1 MKGSDKTRL
10 DALLVERRLAETG
23 NRARALVMSGRVAVD
38 GKTVDKPGT
47 SVGRG
52 CDILVRADPGR
63 FVSRGGLK
71 LEKALREF
79 GIEARGKT
87 ALDIGASTGGFTDC
101 LLRFG
106 ASRVYAFDVGRG
118 QLDWNLRND
127 GRVVVRERINCR
139 YLRPED
145 VGEKVDLVTIDVSF
159 ISLTMMIK
167 PALSAMAENGT
178 LIALVKPQFE
188 VGKGQVGKGGI
199 VRDEEKLEEVNAK
212 IISHIG
218 ELGLEVK
225 GMIESPIKGARGNR
239 EFLVCARGER
249 LSTFSAS
256 RPETSRDP
264 RRSGDA

>member
-1 MKGSDKTRL
+1 MRGRDRSRL

-23 NRARALVMSGRVAVD
+23 NRARALVMSGRVVVD
-38 GKTVDKPGT
+38 GKVVDKPGT
-47 SVGRG
+47 FVGRDR
-52 CDILVRADPGR
+52 DILVRADPNR

-71 LEKALREF
+71 LERAIREF
-79 GIEARGKT
+79 EIEVRGKT

-127 GRVVVRERINCR
+127 GRVVVGERMNCR

-145 VGEKVDLVTIDVSF
+145 VGEKVDLVAIDVSF

-167 PALSAMAENGT
+167 PALSVLAENGT

-199 VRDEEKLEEVNAK
+199 VRDEEKLKEVNAR
-212 IISHIG
+212 IISHIR

-225 GMIESPIKGARGNR
+225 GMIESPIKGAGGNR
-239 EFLVCARGER
+239 EFLVCARGEK
-249 LSTFSAS
+249 SPTFSAS
-256 RPETSRDP
+256 RPGS
-264 RRSGDA
+264 S

>member
-1 MKGSDKTRL
+1 MRGRNKTRL
-10 DALLVERRLAETG
+10 DALLVERGLAETG
-23 NRARALVMSGRVAVD
+23 NRARALVMSGRVVVD
-38 GKTVDKPGT
+38 GKVVDKPGT
-47 SVGRG
+47 FVGRDR
-52 CDILVRADPGR
+52 DILVRADPNR

-71 LEKALREF
+71 LERALREF
-79 GIEARGKT
+79 GVEVRGKT

-106 ASRVYAFDVGRG
+106 ASKVYAFDVGRG

-127 GRVVVRERINCR
+127 ARVVVGERMNCR

-167 PALSAMAENGT
+167 PALSVMAENGT
-178 LIALVKPQFE
+178 LITLVKPQFE

-199 VRDEEKLEEVNAK
+199 VRDEEKLKEVNAK
-212 IISHIG
+212 ITSHIR

-225 GMIESPIKGARGNR
+225 AMIESPIKGAGGNR
-239 EFLVCARGER
+239 EFLVCARGEK
-249 LSTFSAS
+249 SPTFSAS
-256 RPETSRDP
+256 RPGS
-264 RRSGDA
+264 S

>member
-10 DALLVERRLAETG
+10 DALLVERGLAETG
-23 NRARALVMSGRVAVD
+23 NRARSLVMSGRVVVD
-38 GKTVDKPGT
+38 GKVVDKPGT
-47 SVGRG
+47 AVGRV
-52 CDILVRADPGR
+52 CDVLVRADPNR

-71 LEKALREF
+71 LERAIREF
-79 GIEARGKT
+79 GIEVTGRT

-106 ASRVYAFDVGRG
+106 ASRVHAFDVGHG

-145 VGEKVDLVTIDVSF
+145 IGEKVDLVAIDVSF
-159 ISLTMMIK
+159 ISLTMMIR
-167 PALSAMAENGT
+167 PALSVLAENGT

-199 VRDEEKLEEVNAK
+199 VRDEEKLKEVNAK
-212 IISHIG
+212 ITSHIR
-218 ELGLEVK
+218 ELGLEIK
-225 GMIESPIKGARGNR
+225 GIIESPIKGAGGNR
-239 EFLVCARGER
+239 EFLVCAGGEK
-249 LSTFSAS
+249 SPTFSAS
-256 RPETSRDP
+256 RPGS
-264 RRSGDA
+264 S